1 MQAYAKAE
9 LVPPNPG
16 FRPRLVE
23 GTHATVGGS
32 HADSVIATN
41 AGASAALA
49 SILVASLDDHTVAA
63 LACRLAPHL
72 NGSIEATL
80 GSSCTAYTVASLAS
94 ELRVSP
100 KTIRCAIARRE
111 LRAVKRGSRWIISA
125 EAVSEWATGPTSG
138 RSTTPTR
145 RSLAHA
151 AAGPSLRS
159 VLVDGITDRR
169 RPS

>member
-1 MQAYAKAE
+1 
-9 LVPPNPG
+9 LVD
-16 FRPRLVE
+16 
-23 GTHATVGGS
+23 GTDPTIGGS
-32 HADSVIATN
+32 HADSVVATN

-72 NGSIEATL
+72 NGSTEAAL

-94 ELRVSP
+94 ELGVSP

-125 EAVSEWATGPTSG
+125 EAVNEWATAPTSG
-138 RSTTPTR
+138 RSTTHTR
-145 RSLAHA
+145 RPLAPA

-159 VLVDGITDRR
+159 VLIDGIAGARR
-169 RPS
+169 AS